1 VPEHAALDPDG
12 VKLELIA
19 RYVQEYNDAMQ
30 ALAQR
35 FPTKVMLVHTE
46 SLDDETVQNVIF
58 DFVGMRGT
66 VARTRLNVG
75 TTDDGKRFRDQ
86 HLL

>member
-1 VPEHAALDPDG
+1 MHAARDPDG
-12 VKLELIA
+12 AKRELIV
-19 RYVQEYNDAMQ
+19 RYVREYNDAMQ

-35 FPTKVMLVHTE
+35 VPDKVMLVHTE
-46 SLDDETVQNVIF
+46 SLDDKAVQNAIF
-58 DFVGMRGT
+58 AFVGLPGT
-66 VARTRLNVG
+66 VATTRLNVG